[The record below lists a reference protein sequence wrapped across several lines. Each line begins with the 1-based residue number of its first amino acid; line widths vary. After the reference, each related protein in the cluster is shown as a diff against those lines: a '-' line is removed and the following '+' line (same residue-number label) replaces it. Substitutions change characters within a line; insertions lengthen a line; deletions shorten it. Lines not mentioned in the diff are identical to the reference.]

1 MSDTNFQTP
10 KSDQASRKPQ
20 DIGAWLKKPLTL
32 TAPTWAFAAAG
43 LVAVALLAI
52 ALD

>member
-32 TAPTWAFAAAG
+32 TAPTWAFGVAG
-43 LVAVALLAI
+43 LAALALLGM